1 MREILFRGKRVDNEK
16 WIEGSLVNNIF
27 FRVST
32 SVWVTYII
40 NPDEYEEYDCMEDI
54 EVIPETVGQFTG
66 LTDKNGKEIFEGDI
80 FVSDYFEDTKFV
92 VVFEHGAFCGTSE
105 RTGIVPLGFANDSDE
120 TGCEDDDFYYPD
132 NYSIHIKVV
141 GNIHD
146 QKEK

>member
-40 NPDEYEEYDCMEDI
+40 NPDEYEEYDGMEDI

-66 LTDKNGKEIFEGDI
+66 LTDKNGVKIFEGDI
-80 FVSDYFEDTKFV
+80 LCANSGREWDNGICIKYLQYAPV
-92 VVFEHGAFCGTSE
+92 VYNPQKARFQISGKIGQSHKALNQVT
-105 RTGIVPLGFANDSDE
+105 N
-120 TGCEDDDFYYPD
+120 
-132 NYSIHIKVV
+132 NYHATVV

-146 QKEK
+146 NPELLP